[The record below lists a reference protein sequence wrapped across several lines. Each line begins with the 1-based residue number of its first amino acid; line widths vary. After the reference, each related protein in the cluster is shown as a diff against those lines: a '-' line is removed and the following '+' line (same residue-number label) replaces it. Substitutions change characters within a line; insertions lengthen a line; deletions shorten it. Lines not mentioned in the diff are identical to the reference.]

1 LDHRFVDKQL
11 TFSLKTPPLKTK
23 DFRDY
28 DAKEASSRKSKF
40 SEHQIIAILNAVE
53 AGRTVT

>member
-1 LDHRFVDKQL
+1 MV
-11 TFSLKTPPLKTK
+11 TFSLKTPLLKTK